1 VPTFHFEHL
10 GNQLFLPN
18 HYNVEQENQMASEKT
33 LVHAIQH
40 VAANLIRRPLTDEE
54 SEHLTGLFENMSGT
68 PQERAHQA
76 VLKFTGMTD
85 VQLQR
90 RGINFR

>member
-1 VPTFHFEHL
+1 
-10 GNQLFLPN
+10 
-18 HYNVEQENQMASEKT
+18 MASEKT

-40 VAANLIRRPLTDEE
+40 IAANLIRRPLTNEE
-54 SEHLTGLFENMSGT
+54 SQQLTELFENGSGT

-76 VLKFTGMTD
+76 VLEFTGMTD

-90 RGINFR
+90 RGISFR